1 MSFVIVAG
9 VTAVAAGATKA
20 IMGGIAAK
28 KARKAKEKEQ
38 AELESYKAQYAGLD
52 TSNPF
57 QNMQIMMEVLTVD
70 QRASEFQ
77 KEQQQ
82 QSQANI
88 LDQMRGAAGASG
100 VAGLAQAMARQ
111 GSLDAQQAAADI
123 GKQEQANQMARQQEA
138 ARIQQMER
146 QGDVMS
152 REAEASKVQTLMGMS
167 AADVQAEAQNEMLAQ
182 QAMMSGF
189 GDIAG
194 GAMGIAGGVG
204 GDPTG
209 GGKAGTKVVK

>member
-1 MSFVIVAG
+1 MAFLI
-9 VTAVAAGATKA
+9 AGAAIAGTAGLTKLGMA
-20 IMGGIAAK
+20 TSGRRKRIAEQE
-28 KARKAKEKEQ
+28 KANKENERMMAQ
-38 AELESYKAQYAGLD
+38 YKALD
-52 TSNPF
+52 TSNPYDNM
-57 QNMQIMMEVLTVD
+57 QNMMEDLTVD

-204 GDPTG
+204 GDPKEG
-209 GGKAGTKVVK
+209 